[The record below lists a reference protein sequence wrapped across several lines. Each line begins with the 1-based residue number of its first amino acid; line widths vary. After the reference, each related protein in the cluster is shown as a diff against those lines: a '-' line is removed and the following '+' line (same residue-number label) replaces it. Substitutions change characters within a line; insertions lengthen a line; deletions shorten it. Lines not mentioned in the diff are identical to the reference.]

1 MGLFRKGAS
10 PHQTAIA
17 MIGAKSGSRV
27 LVVGAGDAAIAA
39 EVALVAGLNGHVL
52 VVDRVAGA
60 AARVDAAA
68 AKAGAL
74 VEFQDA
80 PVTML
85 PLDPDSFDIVVL
97 NRRYAE
103 MSDEDR
109 ANVVGET
116 MRVTRPG
123 GRLIVIEATPRPGLF
138 RAAPSRA
145 PTVTPEAIRDAV
157 ARAGWRAS
165 RVLADVDGVAYIE
178 AVKPRD
184 AGTKS

>member
-10 PHQTAIA
+10 PHQTPLA

-27 LVVGAGDAAIAA
+27 LVIGAGDAAIAA
-39 EVALVAGLNGHVL
+39 ELALVAGLNGHVL
-52 VVDRVAGA
+52 VIDRAAGA

-85 PLDPDSFDIVVL
+85 PLDPDGFDIVVL

-103 MSDEDR
+103 MTDEDR
-109 ANVVGET
+109 ANAVGET
-116 MRVTRPG
+116 MRVARPG

-138 RAAPSRA
+138 RAVPARA
-145 PTVTPEAIRDAV
+145 PTVTPEAIREAV

-184 AGTKS
+184 AGTTS